1 MNCHY
6 KINNERFKIMIFG
19 RGRVPIHADFMIS
32 IYKSEVIQKVEITLE
47 YKRMRIQISKQHLA
61 SIICKLVAHMYL
73 KRYSIFDNNHHNK
86 TFNIQGRKELISSIY
101 TFSCSMS
108 VLLLLK
114 MMKTLLMISS
124 MMMCMLVGMMMIRM
138 CSNVISRMR

>member
-1 MNCHY
+1 
-6 KINNERFKIMIFG
+6 
-19 RGRVPIHADFMIS
+19 
-32 IYKSEVIQKVEITLE
+32 
-47 YKRMRIQISKQHLA
+47 MRIQISKQHLA

-73 KRYSIFDNNHHNK
+73 KRYSIFDNNHHNEHGNISNK
-86 TFNIQGRKELISSIY
+86 TFNVQGRKELIGSIY
-101 TFSCSMS
+101 TLCSIG

-138 CSNVISRMR
+138 CSNVISRMRWHWRSHHSHAICHRWISTVNWYRGWSCKL